1 MCNDIKFENR
11 SYDSVN
17 QEMLSTYMK
26 KRGMA
31 NLKLED
37 LNLWTRSFGENYY
50 PVIVTLK
57 DSDQIIITCHGI
69 EYESVHDENKKFT
82 FIGFLWID
90 EDFRGKEIMVHIHNT
105 LASYEALTYTVH
117 TLLKPAAVKF
127 FKIMTGEFNEYL
139 KSYVSIYDKNELHL
153 EEKPVSQI
161 TLKKISEVSPNLL
174 TAYDQSIFPFN
185 RADYIT
191 EFLKQKNCYSRIAL
205 NSSGEIIGYGNIILF
220 ESTNLAQIQPLYADN
235 AEIASAIVS
244 EILHSENLDFE
255 QISHRSNDKHN
266 ESYEWFKPLL
276 KKNVELRREFV
287 STYGWSGNGPKDFG
301 ISKVFSSS
309 STIVCPI

>member
-1 MCNDIKFENR
+1 MLIKDIKFENR
-11 SYDSVN
+11 SYDSVD

-50 PVIVTLK
+50 PVIVTPK
-57 DSDQIIITCHGI
+57 NTDRIILTCHGI
-69 EYESVHDENKKFT
+69 EYTSVHNENEKIT
-82 FIGFLWID
+82 FIGFFWID
-90 EDFRGKEIMVHIHNT
+90 EEFRGKDIMIHFSNT
-105 LASYEALTYTVH
+105 LATYSHISMTVH
-117 TLLKPAAVKF
+117 TVLKPIAARC
-127 FKIMTGEFNEYL
+127 FKMVTGEFN
-139 KSYVSIYDKNELHL
+139 KCFNSYVSIYDKNELHL

-244 EILHSENLDFE
+244 EI
-255 QISHRSNDKHN
+255 
-266 ESYEWFKPLL
+266 
-276 KKNVELRREFV
+276 
-287 STYGWSGNGPKDFG
+287 
-301 ISKVFSSS
+301 
-309 STIVCPI
+309 